1 MVGPPH
7 PGHASGREHPWT
19 ACDPYPNF
27 IFCHL
32 ATSTPAWPLVLA
44 LRVKETTMSDSILA
58 AIIAATATLSA
69 SLLQLRFSIARELA
83 ARAQGPNG
91 RKKSRAPFI
100 VLFVM
105 ITASGIAGFSLS
117 QWLTENE
124 RVAQG
129 TLEHELRARVEEI
142 SRTANQLEIT
152 RAGARAEIEMG
163 VLRKIGSDGVVV
175 MTTMGPCRPALV
187 VTAPGSSPPSGVAAE
202 NSPPPTPACTE
213 TEASTITLCATIPTN
228 ATVSEVELFSR
239 AANSDT
245 PWSSSRML
253 PGQESGQ
260 ARFAEKYV
268 ESPEGA
274 GTKQVCQG
282 FAHWSAEHAQIARM
296 VVRYG
301 L

>member
-1 MVGPPH
+1 
-7 PGHASGREHPWT
+7 
-19 ACDPYPNF
+19 
-27 IFCHL
+27 
-32 ATSTPAWPLVLA
+32 
-44 LRVKETTMSDSILA
+44 MSDSILA

-69 SLLQLRFSIARELA
+69 SLLQLRFSIAKELA
-83 ARAQGPNG
+83 ARAQSPSS
-91 RKKSRAPFI
+91 RKKNRAPFI

-105 ITASGIAGFSLS
+105 VAAAAVAGFALS

-142 SRTANQLEIT
+142 SRTANQLELT

-175 MTTMGPCRPALV
+175 MATVAPCHPAV
-187 VTAPGSSPPSGVAAE
+187 VVSSAGTSSPPGVPAE
-202 NSPPPTPACTE
+202 TAPPPAAACTE
-213 TEASTITLCATIPTN
+213 TEASSITLCATIPNN
-228 ATVSEVELFSR
+228 ATVSEVELFAR
-239 AANSDT
+239 PADSDA
-245 PWSSSRML
+245 PWSTSRLL

-260 ARFAEKYV
+260 ARFAEKYI
-268 ESPEGA
+268 EAPEGP

-282 FAHWSAEHAQIARM
+282 FSHWSAEHARAARM
-296 VVRYG
+296 VVRYS

>member
-1 MVGPPH
+1 
-7 PGHASGREHPWT
+7 
-19 ACDPYPNF
+19 
-27 IFCHL
+27 
-32 ATSTPAWPLVLA
+32 
-44 LRVKETTMSDSILA
+44 MSDSILA

-69 SLLQLRFSIARELA
+69 SLLQLRFSIAKELA
-83 ARAQGPNG
+83 ARAQSPSS

-100 VLFVM
+100 ALFVVV
-105 ITASGIAGFSLS
+105 AAAAVAGFALS

-163 VLRKIGSDGVVV
+163 VLRRIGSDGVVV
-175 MTTMGPCRPALV
+175 MATVAPCRPSV
-187 VTAPGSSPPSGVAAE
+187 VVSSAGATSPPGVPAE
-202 NSPPPTPACTE
+202 ATPPPVAACTE
-213 TEASTITLCATIPTN
+213 TEASSITLCATIPN
-228 ATVSEVELFSR
+228 SATVSEVELFAR
-239 AANSDT
+239 AADSDA
-245 PWSSSRML
+245 PWSTGRLL

-268 ESPEGA
+268 ETPEGP

-282 FAHWSAEHAQIARM
+282 FSHWSAEHARAARM
-296 VVRYG
+296 VVRYS

>member
-1 MVGPPH
+1 
-7 PGHASGREHPWT
+7 
-19 ACDPYPNF
+19 
-27 IFCHL
+27 
-32 ATSTPAWPLVLA
+32 
-44 LRVKETTMSDSILA
+44 MSDSILA

-69 SLLQLRFSIARELA
+69 SLLQLRFSVARELA

-105 ITASGIAGFSLS
+105 IAASGVAGFSLS

-124 RVAQG
+124 RAAHG

-142 SRTANQLEIT
+142 SRTENQLEIT
-152 RAGARAEIEMG
+152 RASARAEIEMG

-187 VTAPGSSPPSGVAAE
+187 VTAPGSSAPAGVSAEPST
-202 NSPPPTPACTE
+202 SPPPSPACTE

-239 AANSDT
+239 PADADT
-245 PWSSSRML
+245 PWSTNRML
-253 PGQESGQ
+253 PGQELGQ

-268 ESPEGA
+268 ESPEGP

-282 FAHWSAEHAQIARM
+282 FSHWSAEHARMARM
-296 VVRYG
+296 VVRYT

>member
-1 MVGPPH
+1 
-7 PGHASGREHPWT
+7 
-19 ACDPYPNF
+19 
-27 IFCHL
+27 
-32 ATSTPAWPLVLA
+32 
-44 LRVKETTMSDSILA
+44 MSDSVLA

-69 SLLQLRFSIARELA
+69 SLLQLRFSVAKELA
-83 ARAQGPNG
+83 ARAQGPSG
-91 RKKSRAPFI
+91 RKKSRAPFV

-105 ITASGIAGFSLS
+105 ILASAIAGFSLS

-124 RVAQG
+124 RLAQG

-152 RAGARAEIEMG
+152 RAGARAEIEMS
-163 VLRKIGSDGVVV
+163 VLRKLGSDGVVV
-175 MTTMGPCRPALV
+175 MTTVGPCRPAVV
-187 VTAPGSSPPSGVAAE
+187 VTAPGTSAPTGVSAE
-202 NSPPPTPACTE
+202 TSPPPTAACTE
-213 TEASTITLCATIPTN
+213 TEASSVTLCATIPTN

-239 AANSDT
+239 AADADT

-268 ESPEGA
+268 EGPEGP
-274 GTKQVCQG
+274 GTKQVCEG
-282 FAHWSAEHAQIARM
+282 FSHWSAEHARMARM
-296 VVRYG
+296 VVRYS